1 MKVKVNGKFD
11 YELEIKGDEVTID
24 HTIVDF
30 DYRSIK
36 NRHSNVI
43 YKNKSFNVEIL
54 EQDRINKTLE
64 LKVNGTT
71 YHVEMEDQYDQL
83 LKKLGMDYSSSNKV
97 KDLKAPMPGLVL
109 KVLIEQ
115 GKEVAKG
122 DNLLVLEAMKME
134 NMIKSPTDG
143 IVKKIA
149 IKQGDKVEKN
159 ELLITFS

>member
-11 YELEIKGDEVTID
+11 YELEVKGEEVTID

-36 NRHSNVI
+36 DRHSSVI
-43 YKNKSFNVEIL
+43 YKNRSFNVEIL

-71 YHVEMEDQYDQL
+71 YHVDMEDQYDQL
-83 LKKLGMDYSSSNKV
+83 LKKLGMDYSTSNKV

-115 GKEVAKG
+115 GKEVSKG

-143 IVKKIA
+143 IVQKILVNT
-149 IKQGDKVEKN
+149 GDKIEKN
-159 ELLITFS
+159 TILIQFE

>member
-11 YELEIKGDEVTID
+11 YELEIKGEEVTID

-30 DYRSIK
+30 DYRFIK
-36 NRHSNVI
+36 NRHSSVI

-115 GKEVAKG
+115 GKEVSKG

-143 IVKKIA
+143 IVQKILVGT
-149 IKQGDKVEKN
+149 GDKIEKN
-159 ELLITFS
+159 AILIQFE

>member
-1 MKVKVNGKFD
+1 MKVKVNGSFN
-11 YELEIKGDEVTID
+11 YELEVKGTQITID
-24 HTIVDF
+24 QTLVDF

-43 YKNKSFNVEIL
+43 YKNRSYNIEIVERD
-54 EQDRINKTLE
+54 EVGKTLE

-71 YHVEMEDQYDQL
+71 YHVEIEDQYDQL
-83 LKKLGMDYSSSNKV
+83 LKKLGMDYSLSNKV
-97 KDLKAPMPGLVL
+97 KDIKAPMPGLVL
-109 KVLIEQ
+109 KVLVEQ

-143 IVKKIA
+143 IVQKILVNT
-149 IKQGDKVEKN
+149 GDKIEKN
-159 ELLITFS
+159 TILIQFE